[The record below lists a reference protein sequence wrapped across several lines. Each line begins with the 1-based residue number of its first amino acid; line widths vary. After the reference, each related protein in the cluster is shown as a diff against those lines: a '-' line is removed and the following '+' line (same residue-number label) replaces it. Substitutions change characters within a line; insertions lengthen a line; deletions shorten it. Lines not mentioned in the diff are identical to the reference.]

1 MYDLQKALDLSL
13 NFQSS
18 HLHAKQDRCPRM
30 DPWGTPVIRSDHGE
44 CWPFICKKR

>member
-1 MYDLQKALDLSL
+1 MYHLQKALDLSL